1 MATFPFLPRLWR
13 YPVSSLSLCKVRE
26 SVGCGVELLEERGC
40 RERANG
46 SREGGVRGG

>member
-1 MATFPFLPRLWR
+1 MATFPFLLGLRR
-13 YPVSSLSLCKVRE
+13 SPVSLLSLCKVGE